1 MPGRVLVVDD
11 DWAIRRLVVQI
22 LADEGFEPVAHE
34 NGAVALDYL
43 AAGGEADLILLDM
56 RMPIMDGWEF
66 ASEMQRRQ
74 IDVPI
79 LVMTAAS
86 NARAWARE
94 IAAQGYVPK
103 PFDIDELVSA
113 VHTAVGRS
121 AR

>member
-22 LADEGFEPVAHE
+22 LLDEGFEPTAHE
-34 NGAVALDYL
+34 NGAEALDYF
-43 AAGGEADLILLDM
+43 AAGGEADLVLLDM

-66 ASEMQRRQ
+66 ASEIRRRH

-86 NARAWARE
+86 NARSWAHE
-94 IAAQGYVPK
+94 IDAHGYVPK
-103 PFDIDELVSA
+103 PFDIEELISA
-113 VHTAVGRS
+113 VRTAVGHS
-121 AR
+121 AS